1 MEYYSP
7 LDLSLHA
14 IAPQT
19 IHTDLAGYVYHRG
32 HSTITGADD
41 DTSPRSHVR
50 VDENIPITSINST
63 QLTGNFMILNKE
75 GWKEEK
81 DSEPPRRPPRF
92 AHDFSSISP
101 ARIVSAYV

>member
-1 MEYYSP
+1 
-7 LDLSLHA
+7 
-14 IAPQT
+14 
-19 IHTDLAGYVYHRG
+19 
-32 HSTITGADD
+32 
-41 DTSPRSHVR
+41 
-50 VDENIPITSINST
+50 
-63 QLTGNFMILNKE
+63 MILNKE